1 MTAKE
6 ELERYMKEH
15 PRDGSGAFM
24 KRLLEA
30 IRRRE
35 ITTINVNGTTY
46 EVYADVLES
55 A

>member
-6 ELERYMKEH
+6 ELERYIKEH
-15 PRDGSGAFM
+15 PMDGTSGFM

-35 ITTINVNGTTY
+35 ITTINVNGTKY
-46 EVYADVLES
+46 EVYTDVLES